1 MLSFRW
7 HRGEKDG
14 RVKPSIVFH
23 EHPSCAFP
31 DEACNQLFYYTT
43 IRTSVVNV
51 TPACTRIW
59 LLSFSDDNSFVR
71 DL

>member
-7 HRGEKDG
+7 HRGEEDG
-14 RVKPSIVFH
+14 RVKPSILLQ
-23 EHPSCAFP
+23 EHPPCGFP

-51 TPACTRIW
+51 TPARTRIW
-59 LLSFSDDNSFVR
+59 LLSFFDDNSFAL